1 METSF
6 VGSLLEAVPQPLLL
20 IADDAR
26 ITAANAPARALFG
39 AEVVGRHYAL
49 ALRQPGP
56 LAAIEA
62 ALAAG
67 REGRAQHVQSDRSGE
82 TVYRMHLRPVAGE
95 GRRGVLASFEDVS
108 EAEQVG
114 QFRRDFVANVS
125 HELRTP
131 LTSLL
136 GFIET
141 LQGPAKDDPKA
152 RARFLAVM
160 AAEAE
165 RMNRLVHDL
174 LHLSRVEAEERV
186 RPAAP
191 VDLAAVLASVA
202 ETLRPMAE
210 RAGGQIVRAGEAG
223 PAWLRGDADQL
234 AQVFQNLVE
243 NAVKY
248 GGKGGPV
255 SITLRRVPHDE
266 NLRVPAFAV
275 DVTDQGEG
283 IAPEHIPRL
292 TERFYR
298 VDSHRSRA
306 EGGTGLG
313 LAIVKHIVQRH
324 RGRLAIT
331 SAPGSG
337 ATFTVVLPAQ

>member
-6 VGSLLEAVPQPLLL
+6 VGALLEAVPQALLL

-56 LAAIEA
+56 LAAIEV
-62 ALAAG
+62 ALADR
-67 REGRAQHVQSDRSGE
+67 REASAQHVHSDRGGQ
-82 TVYRMHLRPVAGE
+82 TVYRLRLRPVAGE
-95 GRRGVLASFEDVS
+95 GRFGVLASFEDVS
-108 EAEQVG
+108 EAAQIG

-165 RMNRLVHDL
+165 RMNRLVRDL
-174 LHLSRVEAEERV
+174 LHLSRVEGEERV
-186 RPAAP
+186 RPAAR
-191 VDLAAVLASVA
+191 VDLAAVLAGVI
-202 ETLRPMAE
+202 ETLGPMAE
-210 RAGGQIVRAGEAG
+210 RAGVQIARGGEAG

-248 GGKGGPV
+248 GAEGGQV
-255 SITLRRVPHDE
+255 AVTLRRAPQDE
-266 NLRVPAFAV
+266 TLRVPAFAV
-275 DVTDQGEG
+275 DVTDRGEG

-298 VDSHRSRA
+298 VDTHRSRA

-331 SAPGSG
+331 SVPGGGS
-337 ATFTVVLPAQ
+337 TFTVVLPSE